1 MANET
6 RRKIVVEIEGQS
18 KNFDKIVSDIQ
29 ARLQEVGKTPSKAM
43 EQQLKLYKAQ
53 FASLQ
58 NSLARLKDE
67 TQDIDEAAARSLH
80 GQASRVSALVDSII
94 TSFSRITLPP
104 QISEQLKDLTEKLN
118 VAKRSLKGLRGARTK
133 SQQLLTPAGDDLSAE
148 EKTRLY
154 KKSAS
159 GLSESQQSKI
169 TTYAELQAQA
179 TKLEGKDTAKLTEEN
194 KKLLEVYK
202 KVNEAIK
209 ERLQV
214 IKDNA
219 SIRESKITATEQEI
233 KDYTQQIEDLQKKTT
248 SEQQQQDI
256 QNITHLNDQRV
267 QTTENLAKNF
277 GDLNSKVDK
286 NTVVENKNQKTITKS
301 IGNFIK
307 YQVVIRTL
315 RRVLQ
320 STISTITTMDEAMT
334 GMAVVTSMNRRE
346 TWQLLS
352 TWQKLASQT
361 GKTTSEIASMAT
373 KFYQQGRS
381 TNEVIKLTEAAAKA
395 ATIAGIDGSRSID
408 LLTNAINGFQ
418 LSANQAM
425 EVSDKFAALA
435 ASAATDY
442 EELAIALSKVA
453 AQANLAGMSM
463 DFTLGLLTK
472 GIETTKEAP
481 ETIGTALKTVISRMR
496 ELSDY
501 GKTLEDNVDVNRVE
515 KALGYIGIELMD
527 QEGQF
532 RDLEDVLTEVGQ
544 KWETLTVNQQ
554 ASIAVAMAGTRQQS
568 RFIAMMQD
576 FDRTLE
582 LAETSASSYG
592 ATLAQSAKYMDGL
605 QAKITL
611 LKNAWES
618 LVTSE
623 TVTNLLIGGVKALTS
638 VINLLSNNLL
648 NIAIPALTL
657 WVSFTIKD
665 IVLTTKQILAK
676 KELAKE
682 EQKGMTYT
690 ISSTIAKFANWIITK
705 KQAKAAKAHKEA
717 VKDES
722 QAKKEETTQ
731 EIANAVAKGINNKET
746 KKAGATTKD
755 ATAALKGFGK
765 AGGSATKTV
774 ASGVSKV
781 GAVTT
786 LVTIAIVAA
795 ATSVMLWRK
804 AVREAHKTA
813 NDAAQ
818 KGIETLEKMQVEYY
832 NLRQSAEKVDS
843 LADSFDTL
851 SRKINKSTEDLQELQ
866 SIAQQIND
874 EAGKQV
880 VDLDASLETQRKQVL
895 AYQLLQK
902 NQLKAGK
909 AAMSTNIGT
918 GYADALKANKKA
930 NTAHMWSSVGSGAAA
945 GLAVAATILGIL
957 TAIPTG
963 GASLGAS
970 AALLAGLSAAGAAAG
985 AGIGAGTTSDVSE
998 DAVKQ
1003 AYIDQLKSTT
1013 IGKETL
1019 KQAFIGNSKEL
1030 QGFNSRM
1037 QELLV
1042 GAAINQITADDLT
1055 KEGLNV
1061 ERILTGMDLGNLPTE
1076 KINKAFET
1084 GKLSDYA
1091 EAWDNFSDKMKASL
1105 TNTGTLFDIFS
1116 NKSTNAI
1123 QSIVKE
1129 FDSLNFTVEQT
1140 QFLMEA
1146 LGSENAQKM
1155 SEYIDQAKLE
1165 TGDLWDQMSSVGKQN
1180 AVIRQMRKDMDD
1192 HARKLR
1198 ETAADVKKTGDGI
1211 FNGKELSEN
1220 AQNWLLGGKLTD
1232 ALNNAKRTDKD
1243 FTNKKIKQLKET
1255 MEGLGITEWTDEEGV
1270 KYTLDQLK
1278 GGAKFEDPIIQSLY
1292 ALTTRYSGVVATAD
1306 AAAKSAEDAAGSVD
1320 GIIISETEL
1329 QEKMTKLSSSMSTF
1343 SKISKGDMS
1352 FAEKIE
1358 LATKNPELAESIMS
1372 GELSAKDIYGYFQK
1386 EYGAVRADIVSAIDK
1401 YQAIPE
1407 SKRTDAEKREL
1418 QRYLLY
1424 LKELDEQSKGA
1435 FMDLGT
1441 EQIKTV
1447 TDNFSKATLAITK
1460 YSKALERLDEDSEA
1474 YAQTTQLL
1482 VQAYKDQIAAAAES
1496 IDTMTQKVEEEIRA
1510 AGFDPS
1516 DFQLVDGIYTFIGD
1530 KSKVNM
1536 TQLQILL
1543 GTLTENWGTAM
1554 QEMLNTQYEA
1564 AEKAAE
1570 ADVGITKKAL
1580 EEKKEAYE
1588 KYFDQIDA
1596 AQDDQEF
1603 ETDRQLLLQQ
1613 MSALSGGFDVA
1624 SKSRLKDLKKQ
1635 LRELEQQQLEKQQ
1648 EEERNALLKN
1658 LDSEMETLDKTI
1670 KELIQKILEAS
1681 GGTNQYST
1689 DSFTTPVDSSLAA
1702 NQATVATQ
1710 ANGTSTKIK
1719 LTDVGSS
1726 ASGLTIGTFNV
1737 TFSDVGD
1744 NFDAEQAGYDL
1755 AAALQKA
1762 IEQKGVNVN
1771 ARK

>member
-6 RRKIVVEIEGQS
+6 KRKIVVEIEGQS

-29 ARLQEVGKTPSKAM
+29 TKMSAIGKTPSTAM
-43 EQQLKLYKAQ
+43 QKQLQQYAVEMK
-53 FASLQ
+53 SLQ
-58 NSLARLKDE
+58 ATFQRLLG
-67 TQDIDEAAARSLH
+67 QDAVIDTDAVKTLQKQMS
-80 GQASRVSALVDSII
+80 SVTVLVERI
-94 TSFSRITLPP
+94 TKSFSQVTLPEDL
-104 QISEQLKDLTEKLN
+104 STQLNDLIDKLN
-118 VAKRSLKGLRGARTK
+118 IAKRSLRGLQGALGRNVK
-133 SQQLLTPAGDDLSAE
+133 RLTESGDLTEA
-148 EKTRLY
+148 EKTGVY
-154 KKSAS
+154 KKTAKVPVT
-159 GLSESQQSKI
+159 SEGKDI
-169 TTYAELQAQA
+169 TTYGELAA
-179 TKLEGKDTAKLTEEN
+179 KAAALSKVETSKLTEEN
-194 KKLLEVYK
+194 KHLLEVYK
-202 KVNEAIK
+202 QVNEALK
-209 ERLQV
+209 ERLALVNSWIAEGQAKIAEKEKEIAALDAQTGELV
-214 IKDNA
+214 DTDVSDQERKIVEQA
-219 SIRESKITATEQEI
+219 IES
-233 KDYTQQIEDLQKKTT
+233 
-248 SEQQQQDI
+248 
-256 QNITHLNDQRV
+256 NNQRV
-267 QTTENLAKNF
+267 ETNEKVTKSVSQLTDE
-277 GDLNSKVDK
+277 VDK
-286 NTVVENKNQKTITKS
+286 NTNVENKNQKTITKS

-334 GMAVVTSMNRRE
+334 GMAVVTSMNRQE
-346 TWQLLS
+346 AWQLLS
-352 TWQKLASQT
+352 TWQDLASQT

-442 EELAIALSKVA
+442 EELAVALSKVA

-501 GKTLEDNVDVNRVE
+501 GKTLEDNVDVNRVA
-515 KALGYIGIELMD
+515 KALGYVGIELMD

-582 LAETSASSYG
+582 LAETSANSYG

-623 TVTNLLIGGVKALTS
+623 DVTNILIAGVEALTGA
-638 VINLLSNNLL
+638 INFLSNNLL
-648 NIAIPALTL
+648 NIAIPAITL
-657 WVSFTIKD
+657 WIGFTVKD

-682 EQKGMTYT
+682 EQKGVVYT
-690 ISSTIAKFANWIITK
+690 ISSTIAKFANWVITK
-705 KQAKAAKAHKEA
+705 KQAKATQEHQVATQNESAA
-717 VKDES
+717 VA
-722 QAKKEETTQ
+722 QETTQ
-731 EIANAVAKGINNKET
+731 ELANAAAKELNEK
-746 KKAGATTKD
+746 TTKG
-755 ATAALKGFGK
+755 LGK
-765 AGGSATKTV
+765 AGGDAAKNV
-774 ASGVSKV
+774 ASGMSK
-781 GAVTT
+781 ASLATA
-786 LVTIAIVAA
+786 LVVATVAA
-795 ATSVMLWRK
+795 ATVGVMLWRK

-813 NDAAQ
+813 DDAAQ
-818 KGIETLEKMQVEYY
+818 VGIESLEKMQVEYY

-880 VDLDASLETQRKQVL
+880 IDLDASLETQRKQVL

-918 GYADALKANKKA
+918 GYADALQANKKA
-930 NTAHMWSSVGSGAAA
+930 KTAHMWSSVG
-945 GLAVAATILGIL
+945 
-957 TAIPTG
+957 
-963 GASLGAS
+963 
-970 AALLAGLSAAGAAAG
+970 AG
-985 AGIGAGTTSDVSE
+985 AGIGAAMAGVGAIAALLTGGVAIPLLAGAAAAAMAGSGLIGAGIGAGVGAGTSSGITEKD
-998 DAVKQ
+998 VKQ
-1003 AYIDQLKSTT
+1003 AYINQLKSTT
-1013 IGKETL
+1013 TGKETL

-1042 GAAINQITADDLT
+1042 SAAINQITADDLT
-1055 KEGLNV
+1055 TKGLNV
-1061 ERILTGMDLGNLPTE
+1061 EGILGRMDLGKLPT
-1076 KINKAFET
+1076 KQINKAFET

-1091 EAWDNFSDKMKASL
+1091 EAWNSFSETMKKSL

-1116 NKSTNAI
+1116 NKSTSAI
-1123 QSIVKE
+1123 QGIVTE

-1140 QFLMEA
+1140 QSLVEA
-1146 LGSENAQKM
+1146 LGSKNIQKM
-1155 SEYIDQAKLE
+1155 SEYIAKAKLE
-1165 TGDLWDQMSSVGKQN
+1165 TGELWERMDDVGKQN
-1180 AVIRQMRKDMDD
+1180 AVVRQMRDDMKAYADELD
-1192 HARKLR
+1192 R
-1198 ETAADVKKTGDGI
+1198 AAAAAKTLGGGI
-1211 FNGKELSEN
+1211 FKGKELSED
-1220 AQNWLLGGKLTD
+1220 AQNWLIRGKLTD
-1232 ALNNAKRTDKD
+1232 ALNDAKKNDKD
-1243 FTNKKIKQLKET
+1243 FYNSKINQLKKT
-1255 MEGLGITEWTDEEGV
+1255 MKKLGITEWYDENNV
-1270 KYTLDQLK
+1270 RYTLDQLK

-1292 ALTTRYSGVVATAD
+1292 ALTTRYSEVVASAD
-1306 AAAKSAEDAAGSVD
+1306 AAVEIAKDAKKSLD
-1320 GIIISETEL
+1320 GAIISETQL
-1329 QEKMTKLSSSMSTF
+1329 QEKITKLSSSMGTF
-1343 SKISKGDMS
+1343 SKISKGEMS
-1352 FAEKIE
+1352 FEERIE
-1358 LATKNPELAESIMS
+1358 LASKYPELTESIMS
-1372 GELSAKDIYGYFQK
+1372 GELSTKDIYNYYQK
-1386 EYGAVRADIVSAIDK
+1386 EYGAIRKSIESAINK
-1401 YQAIPE
+1401 YTAIPE
-1407 SKRTDAEKREL
+1407 NERTKAQTDDLIKYRAYL
-1418 QRYLLY
+1418 Q
-1424 LKELDEQSKGA
+1424 ELDRQSEGA

-1496 IDTMTQKVEEEIRA
+1496 IDTMTQKVEKEIRA

-1516 DFQLVDGIYTFIGD
+1516 DFQLVDGAYTFLGD
-1530 KSKVNM
+1530 TTKVNM

-1543 GTLTENWGTAM
+1543 GTLTTNWGAAM
-1554 QEMLNTQYEA
+1554 QEALDTQYEA

-1570 ADVGITKKAL
+1570 AEVGITKKAL

-1596 AQDDQEF
+1596 AREDQDF
-1603 ETDRQLLLQQ
+1603 ETDRQSLLQQ
-1613 MSALSGGFDVA
+1613 MSALSGGFDTA

-1648 EEERNALLKN
+1648 EEERNALLKS

-1670 KELIQKILEAS
+1670 KELIQQILEAS

-1710 ANGTSTKIK
+1710 ANNTSTKIK
-1719 LTDVGSS
+1719 LTDVESG

-1744 NFDAEQAGYDL
+1744 NFDAEQAGRDI